1 MQSASK
7 TSSKTPKATILALHG
22 WTQRADTKTKWQ
34 PLLDNL
40 AAAGFA
46 VKFLQL
52 PGLKTQLD
60 RPWHLEDYC
69 QWLLQAMAAYESVI
83 LIGHSFGGQ
92 IAAAVAATRP
102 NNLQQLVLIDP
113 AGMRDRSW
121 IKQLKRTVFRAA
133 AKLGKGI
140 LNLVGSV
147 SSGQQGSAVAN
158 DDRGSWE
165 KAARFWLYKLAGEQD
180 YYQASPVLKQTM
192 INVLS
197 KEITERLKQIQVPS
211 LIIWGEQ
218 DRTTPLKHAQIFKQK
233 IRHSRLAVIKQAG
246 HNPHYFYPGKTA
258 HIILEFLRST

>member
-1 MQSASK
+1 MQSAPKISSK
-7 TSSKTPKATILALHG
+7 TSEPTILALHG

-40 AAAGFA
+40 AAAGFT

-52 PGLKTQLD
+52 PGLKTSLD
-60 RPWHLEDYC
+60 KPWHLDDYC
-69 QWLLQAMAAYESVI
+69 QWLLQEMAAYESII

-133 AKLGKGI
+133 AKLGKSI

-147 SSGQQGSAVAN
+147 SSGQKGSAVESDLRN
-158 DDRGSWE
+158 W
-165 KAARFWLYKLAGEQD
+165 KKTARFWLYRLAGEQD

-192 INVLS
+192 VNVLS
-197 KEITERLKQIQVPS
+197 EEITERLKQVQVPS

-218 DRTTPLKHAQIFKQK
+218 DRATPLKHAQIFKQK

-246 HNPHYFYPGKTA
+246 HNPHYFYPRKTA
-258 HIILEFLRST
+258 HIILEFLRSA